1 MRFFTLI
8 LIIFISFFGL
18 FSCSL
23 DSQSTKQ
30 LNVEGSFGEPSLPE
44 QEIFEIKVNGET
56 LYAGTDNNLY
66 LKSEKESAWQPL
78 GLPAGKVR
86 TFVVLSE
93 QELLASVNFNNG
105 DSLTIART
113 NDGGKSWNPFRNG
126 YGGNQQ
132 VIPFSMDAEKKNP
145 AVIFARSAPIMN
157 VARSINGGTNWE
169 SVVGT
174 WNNPNLGAGIFVKI
188 DSNNPQNVWAG
199 GANAFFQPSLFKS
212 ENGGDDWKGLTVLKN
227 TEATIHDLL
236 INPNSSDQVIIGLG
250 GILKTTDNGES
261 WEAIFKDA
269 GIYTLTHSARDPE
282 VVYGSGVNAL
292 RQLFFIASNDFGDSW
307 QTIEYPESPTGIRI
321 NDMISVMQNGK
332 EVLYFGTNKGVY
344 SFTFDE

>member
-1 MRFFTLI
+1 M
-8 LIIFISFFGL
+8 GL
-18 FSCSL
+18 FSCST

-44 QEIFEIKVNGET
+44 QEIFEIKANDET

-105 DSLTIART
+105 DSSTIART

-126 YGGNQQ
+126 YGGNLQ

-145 AVIFARSAPIMN
+145 AVLFARSSPFMY
-157 VARSINGGTNWE
+157 VARSINGGANWE
-169 SVVGT
+169 NLIGT

-236 INPNSSDQVIIGLG
+236 INPNSSDQAIIGLG

-261 WEAIFKDA
+261 WEAAFNEA
-269 GIYTLTHSARDPE
+269 AIYTLTHSARDPE

-307 QTIEYPESPTGIRI
+307 QTVEFEGGPTQIQV

-332 EVLYFGTNKGVY
+332 EVLYFGTNKGLY
-344 SFTFDE
+344 SFTFEN